1 MNCIKCLK
9 QCLASGKCSI
19 SISDNAYDN
28 GDGGN
33 DDSCWLFTST
43 WMKIGTYLC
52 CHVSFPRLL
61 SVPSQ
66 AA

>member
-28 GDGGN
+28 GDVIMMIVVGF
-33 DDSCWLFTST
+33 S
-43 WMKIGTYLC
+43 
-52 CHVSFPRLL
+52 HVLG
-61 SVPSQ
+61 
-66 AA
+66 